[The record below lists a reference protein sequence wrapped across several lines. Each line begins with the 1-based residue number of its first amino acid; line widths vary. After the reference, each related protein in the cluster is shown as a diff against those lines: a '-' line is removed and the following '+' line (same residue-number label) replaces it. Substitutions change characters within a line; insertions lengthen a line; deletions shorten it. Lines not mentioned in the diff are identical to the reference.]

1 MACPADSRVTT
12 QVPDSRPAPLKSPLA
27 GPGRYPDQSG
37 PDQSGPARTGR
48 IDKDGETVTSTQQT
62 GGGQLDLGE
71 ATRQLEMA
79 AHDARVAASCI
90 GLGDLDGAH
99 THALLARTAADG
111 AQNLLQAAL
120 ASGVT
125 VAQ

>member
-1 MACPADSRVTT
+1 MTN
-12 QVPDSRPAPLKSPLA
+12 
-27 GPGRYPDQSG
+27 
-37 PDQSGPARTGR
+37 
-48 IDKDGETVTSTQQT
+48 STHDT
-62 GGGQLDLGE
+62 AGGQIDLSE
-71 ATRQLEMA
+71 AARQLEMA

-125 VAQ
+125 APL

>member
-1 MACPADSRVTT
+1 M
-12 QVPDSRPAPLKSPLA
+12 
-27 GPGRYPDQSG
+27 
-37 PDQSGPARTGR
+37 
-48 IDKDGETVTSTQQT
+48 TSTQET
-62 GGGQLDLGE
+62 GGGQIDLGE

-79 AHDARVAASCI
+79 AHDARVAVSCI

-120 ASGVT
+120 ASGVI